1 MTTTCPTK
9 CIISTGSN
17 RESARSLDL
26 FLCTSVY
33 VLFPGTQKCVPARTF
48 LLSSANEFLRSL
60 SYKNEPDMHV
70 LCASSDTQA
79 RTHVREVSNPPS
91 HSTQPSTHHMDEYHD
106 DIRWAGAPRV
116 AYPDV
121 MLGEKNEARDVL
133 FFFFVAVLTN
143 AFLFVAAPP
152 SSTSGA
158 AVGHADN
165 AMTNDDNLRRRTK
178 SNGVR

>member
-1 MTTTCPTK
+1 
-9 CIISTGSN
+9 
-17 RESARSLDL
+17 
-26 FLCTSVY
+26 
-33 VLFPGTQKCVPARTF
+33 
-48 LLSSANEFLRSL
+48 
-60 SYKNEPDMHV
+60 
-70 LCASSDTQA
+70 
-79 RTHVREVSNPPS
+79 
-91 HSTQPSTHHMDEYHD
+91 MDEYHD

-143 AFLFVAAPP
+143 AFRFVAAPP

>member
-1 MTTTCPTK
+1 
-9 CIISTGSN
+9 
-17 RESARSLDL
+17 
-26 FLCTSVY
+26 
-33 VLFPGTQKCVPARTF
+33 
-48 LLSSANEFLRSL
+48 
-60 SYKNEPDMHV
+60 MHV

-133 FFFFVAVLTN
+133 FFFFVAVL
-143 AFLFVAAPP
+143 LMPLVVAPP
-152 SSTSGA
+152 SLTLGA
-158 AVGHADN
+158 AVGHAED
-165 AMTNDDNLRRRTK
+165 ATTNDDDLRRLTT